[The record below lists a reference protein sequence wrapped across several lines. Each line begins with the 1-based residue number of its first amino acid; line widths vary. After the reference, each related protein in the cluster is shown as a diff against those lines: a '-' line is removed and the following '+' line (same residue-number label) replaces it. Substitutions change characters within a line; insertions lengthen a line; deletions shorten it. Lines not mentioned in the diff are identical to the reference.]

1 MYVFTHIATNKHQVA
16 GGHTLL
22 VTLFEI
28 TKLQ

>member
-1 MYVFTHIATNKHQVA
+1 MSSHNIATNKHQVA